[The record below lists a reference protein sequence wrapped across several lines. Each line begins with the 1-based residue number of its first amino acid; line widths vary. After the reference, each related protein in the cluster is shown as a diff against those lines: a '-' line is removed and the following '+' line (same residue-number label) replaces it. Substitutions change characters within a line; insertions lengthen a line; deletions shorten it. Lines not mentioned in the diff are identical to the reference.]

1 MRVPAS
7 HPIRRSAAA
16 LALLALA
23 LPLCAQNHG
32 PAQTRTVEQAPP
44 AASSPAASSSSG
56 SSFRSSGPSDSMS
69 MGRQGGQGGQG
80 HQRHTTTSDRPRNL
94 PPPTSQQI
102 LKPQATPRAENMP
115 ETRTWRNRDLF
126 AEIRAMARRGFIAVT
141 QIPETVTTLEDYC
154 WFPSGWRAY
163 GFAVPPKENL
173 KVRLHHPNEG
183 WFRLAMVNKWGQM
196 GAGMLQNLI
205 PTGNPE
211 VTFNNLTDGP
221 QAVYVLVDDP
231 GWMSSK
237 EKPYT
242 LDIKRSWDPAVKA
255 VPPVPA
261 VLGIWA
267 QPKPAAPAPAA
278 IPEAAPKPQP

>member
-1 MRVPAS
+1 MG
-7 HPIRRSAAA
+7 HQRR
-16 LALLALA
+16 
-23 LPLCAQNHG
+23 
-32 PAQTRTVEQAPP
+32 E
-44 AASSPAASSSSG
+44 
-56 SSFRSSGPSDSMS
+56 
-69 MGRQGGQGGQG
+69 GGEGGNGHQRREGGEGGNG

-94 PPPTSQQI
+94 PPPTTQQI
-102 LKPQATPRAENMP
+102 LKPQATPRLVDMP
-115 ETRTWRNRDLF
+115 ENRYWRSRDLF
-126 AEIRAMARRGFIAVT
+126 AEIRVMARRGFIAVT
-141 QIPETVTTLEDYC
+141 QIPETVANLEDFS

-163 GFAVPPKENL
+163 GFAVPPKEHL

-183 WFRLAMVNKWGQM
+183 WFRLVMVNKWGQT

-211 VTFNNLTDGP
+211 VTYNNPTDGP
-221 QAVYVLVDDP
+221 QAVYVIVDDP

-237 EKPYT
+237 EKPFT

-267 QPKPAAPAPAA
+267 QPIAAAPAPSAT
-278 IPEAAPKPQP
+278 PEAAPKPLP